1 MRGSGG
7 NAGVVLRSALAAA
20 AAGAVWLNA
29 GEAYADGM
37 LDSGGTPGAPLTVS
51 EYIGVADWSGFYVGG
66 QAGGAWGTIDWTHDN
81 PNYFNTLGAVV
92 IGTGNS
98 FDANSAIGGIV
109 GGYNQQIGRFV
120 FGLELAANLT
130 DLSQTRASPF
140 FPATHVFTT
149 ESTWNASITG
159 RVGWTWDRWLWFVK
173 GGWAAAGN
181 KLTLNDQAA
190 GVVASADTWVDGW
203 IIGGG
208 VEYFVWPSIS
218 LGLTYDYMNLNDHGE
233 ATACG
238 GCGVGVGGGNPLIDA
253 DLKTQSVMARLNF
266 YLTPE
271 D

>member
-1 MRGSGG
+1 MRGTGG
-7 NAGVVLRSALAAA
+7 IAGAVLRNTLAAA
-20 AAGAVWLNA
+20 AAGVVWFGA
-29 GEAYADGM
+29 GTAYADGVE
-37 LDSGGTPGAPLTVS
+37 SGGTPGAPLTVS

-66 QAGGAWGTIDWTHDN
+66 QVGGAWGTIDWTHDN
-81 PNYFNTLGAVV
+81 PNFFNTLGAVV

-98 FDANSAIGGIV
+98 FDTSSAIGGIV

-120 FGLELAANLT
+120 FGLELAYNLA
-130 DLSQTRASPF
+130 DLSQTIASPF
-140 FPATHVFTT
+140 FPATDVFTA

-181 KLTLNDQAA
+181 KLTLTSAAA
-190 GVVASADTWVDGW
+190 GVVASADTWVDGY

-208 VEYFVWPSIS
+208 VEYFVHPGIS
-218 LGLTYDYMNLNDHGE
+218 LGLTYDYMQLNDHGE
-233 ATACG
+233 ALACG

-253 DLKTQSVMARLNF
+253 ELKTQAVMARLNF